1 MNPVPDSTE
10 AWMAEILVA
19 LDFAHKVIGGVTD
32 INDQRLQRL
41 YLTAPP
47 IAIQKREALL
57 ENHSDAV
64 EFAVQGIA
72 ELHEQYPDF
81 KLKPNRCFV
90 YAYLDTLIA
99 MKMVDKLVC
108 RDVVQHLQKEAVIE
122 A

>member
-1 MNPVPDSTE
+1 MNPVPETIE
-10 AWMAEILVA
+10 EWMAEILVA
-19 LDFAHKVIGGVTD
+19 LDFAHKVIGGITD
-32 INDQRLQRL
+32 IADQRLQRL

-47 IAIQKREALL
+47 IAIQKREAQL
-57 ENHSDAV
+57 EEYSDAV

-81 KLKPNRCFV
+81 KIKPNRCFV

-99 MKMVDKLVC
+99 MKMVDKHVC
-108 RDVVQHLQKEAVIE
+108 RDVVQHLQNESVIE